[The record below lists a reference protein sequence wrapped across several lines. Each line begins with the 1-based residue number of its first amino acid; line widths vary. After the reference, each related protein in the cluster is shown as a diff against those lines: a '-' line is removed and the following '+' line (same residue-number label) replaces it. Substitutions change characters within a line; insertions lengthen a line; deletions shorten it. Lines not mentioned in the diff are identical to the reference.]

1 MFLQFCYAHILNNQN
16 TENVTEFCTA
26 LCCNMATH
34 MYLNNCFK
42 INEGES
48 GVKYSDVTKLNIC
61 RLNHTDYGIIQI
73 NKPTI
78 VLNKVSLI
86 TRYYFCKNNIY
97 ILYNI
102 K

>member
-1 MFLQFCYAHILNNQN
+1 MLLQFCYTHILNNQN

-26 LCCNMATH
+26 LCCNVATH
-34 MYLNNCFK
+34 MYLIYRFK

-48 GVKYSDVTKLNIC
+48 DVKYSDVTKLNIC

-78 VLNKVSLI
+78 E
-86 TRYYFCKNNIY
+86 
-97 ILYNI
+97 
-102 K
+102 